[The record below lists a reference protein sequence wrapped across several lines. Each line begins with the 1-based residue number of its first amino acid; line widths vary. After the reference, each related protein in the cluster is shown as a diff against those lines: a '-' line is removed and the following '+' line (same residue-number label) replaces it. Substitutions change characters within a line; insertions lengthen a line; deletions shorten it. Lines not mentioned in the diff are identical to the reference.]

1 LIVGVSKTPA
11 FIIASLRSAD
21 AAKSLASRVLS
32 IEDDHNP
39 ALVTIGG
46 VVDSWI
52 DKARRPLHF
61 DMPIE
66 DGAPLA
72 VVPHLMTDNHHSH
85 GILPLL
91 PATNSALRVTM
102 FER

>member
-1 LIVGVSKTPA
+1 MTIVSVVSKTTT
-11 FIIASLRSAD
+11 IS
-21 AAKSLASRVLS
+21 
-32 IEDDHNP
+32 
-39 ALVTIGG
+39 LVTVGG
-46 VVDSWI
+46 VVASWI

-85 GILPLL
+85 GILSLL
-91 PATNSALRVTM
+91 PDNFIINGSM
-102 FER
+102 WK